1 MLYHVKT
8 HAGIITYDRNDCDQR
23 SIKAYFLDALGIE
36 KPAPVNV
43 VKGYPFRNIYLTHG
57 SVENGLFVAIRS
69 K

>member
-23 SIKAYFLDALGIE
+23 SIKAYFLHAFNKD
-36 KPAPVNV
+36 KPAPIK
-43 VKGYPFRNIYLTHG
+43 VKGWPFRCMYLTHG
-57 SVENGLFVAIRS
+57 TEENGLFVAIRS